1 MSRID
6 ISIAIKKSLSNAVRD
21 CPYFNKGYNNILL
34 LTWPRCDVEL
44 LQSLLPRNLFPVKSS
59 GFKISLDIVR
69 WIRTA
74 ITFGETTKK
83 LVLGNRQGK
92 QKCGSLSI

>member
-1 MSRID
+1 MQYGITP
-6 ISIAIKKSLSNAVRD
+6 
-21 CPYFNKGYNNILL
+21 CFNKGYKNILL
-34 LTWPRCDVEL
+34 LGPDVML
-44 LQSLLPRNLFPVKSS
+44 DYSNLSFMRNLFPVKSS
-59 GFKISLDIVR
+59 GFKISLDLVR

-74 ITFGETTKK
+74 ITFVETAKK

>member
-1 MSRID
+1 MQYGITP
-6 ISIAIKKSLSNAVRD
+6 
-21 CPYFNKGYNNILL
+21 CFNKGYKNILL
-34 LTWPRCDVEL
+34 LGPDVML
-44 LQSLLPRNLFPVKSS
+44 DYSNLSFMRNLFPVKSS
-59 GFKISLDIVR
+59 GFKISLGIVR

-74 ITFGETTKK
+74 ITFVETAKK

>member
-1 MSRID
+1 MQYGIARTSIKVIRIYFYLLGPD
-6 ISIAIKKSLSNAVRD
+6 VMLNYSNL
-21 CPYFNKGYNNILL
+21 F
-34 LTWPRCDVEL
+34 
-44 LQSLLPRNLFPVKSS
+44 LPGNLFPVKSS

-74 ITFGETTKK
+74 ITFVETAKK

>member
-1 MSRID
+1 MQYGIT
-6 ISIAIKKSLSNAVRD
+6 L
-21 CPYFNKGYNNILL
+21 CFNKGYKNILL
-34 LTWPRCDVEL
+34 LGPDVML
-44 LQSLLPRNLFPVKSS
+44 DYSNLSFTRNLFPVKSS
-59 GFKISLDIVR
+59 GFKISLDIVH

-74 ITFGETTKK
+74 IAFVETAKK

>member
-1 MSRID
+1 MQYGIT
-6 ISIAIKKSLSNAVRD
+6 L
-21 CPYFNKGYNNILL
+21 CFNKGYKNILL
-34 LTWPRCDVEL
+34 LGPDVML
-44 LQSLLPRNLFPVKSS
+44 DYSNLSFMRNLFPVKSS

>member
-1 MSRID
+1 MQYGIART
-6 ISIAIKKSLSNAVRD
+6 SIKVIIIYFYLLGPDVMLNYSNLS
-21 CPYFNKGYNNILL
+21 
-34 LTWPRCDVEL
+34 
-44 LQSLLPRNLFPVKSS
+44 LPRNLFPVKSS
-59 GFKISLDIVR
+59 GFKISLDIFR

>member
-1 MSRID
+1 MQYGIT
-6 ISIAIKKSLSNAVRD
+6 L
-21 CPYFNKGYNNILL
+21 CFNKGYKNILL
-34 LTWPRCDVEL
+34 LGPDVML
-44 LQSLLPRNLFPVKSS
+44 DYSNLSFMRNLFPVKSS

-74 ITFGETTKK
+74 ITFGETAKK

>member
-1 MSRID
+1 MQYGITP
-6 ISIAIKKSLSNAVRD
+6 
-21 CPYFNKGYNNILL
+21 CFNKGYKNILL
-34 LTWPRCDVEL
+34 LGPDVML
-44 LQSLLPRNLFPVKSS
+44 DYSNLSFMRNLFPVKSS

-74 ITFGETTKK
+74 ITFVETAKK